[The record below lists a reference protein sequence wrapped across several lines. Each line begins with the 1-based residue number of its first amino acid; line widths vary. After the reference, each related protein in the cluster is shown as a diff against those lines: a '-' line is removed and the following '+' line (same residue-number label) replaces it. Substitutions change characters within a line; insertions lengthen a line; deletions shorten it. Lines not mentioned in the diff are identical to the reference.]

1 MNLSIVQLAWLFILY
16 SFVGWCISVAFCAV
30 KKRSFVN
37 PGFLSLP
44 LCPIYGTGAVL
55 STIFLPELVKRPV
68 FFILGAGILS
78 GILMVVTGA
87 FLEKILHRKWWDFS
101 GHRFHL
107 LGYTSLPLMLVF
119 GAAAWVCVRLFN
131 PLFTLMLGDLPP
143 LLSRILL
150 LVILGCVAID
160 AAVSFGL
167 TLGVR
172 FRLKKLSKLSH
183 DFKEL
188 SSLFGNAITKRM
200 LKRLV
205 HAYPHL
211 EDSSSAVTKEQ
222 PSVFAAGCSLTKL
235 IWLFV
240 IAALLG
246 DLIETIFCRLTAG
259 VWMSRSSLIYGPFS
273 VVWGL
278 GAVMFTSL
286 LYRYRNKSEGY
297 LFVAGTVLGGAYEY
311 FCSVFTEL
319 VFGTVF
325 WDYSEIPFNLAG
337 RINLL
342 YCFFWGIAAVAW
354 MKLCYPR
361 LSRWIERIPKN
372 VGRICTVLL
381 VVFMVLNILISGIAL
396 ARYEQRH
403 STPAAPQNVF
413 SDFLDEHY
421 PDERME
427 RIYPNAILVEPS
439 EPEPPAVG

>member
-37 PGFLSLP
+37 PGFFKLP

-55 STIFLPELVKRPV
+55 STVFLSETGEQPV

-87 FLEKILHRKWWDFS
+87 FLEKILHRKWWDFPVTDS
-101 GHRFHL
+101 ICWVTPPCRSCLSWRGGLGMRSVTQSPFH
-107 LGYTSLPLMLVF
+107 YH
-119 GAAAWVCVRLFN
+119 A
-131 PLFTLMLGDLPP
+131 GDLPP

-150 LVILGCVAID
+150 LIILGCVAID

-172 FRLKKLSKLSH
+172 LRLIKLSKLSH

-235 IWLFV
+235 IWIFV

-325 WDYSEIPFNLAG
+325 WDYSKIPFNLAG

-361 LSRWIERIPKN
+361 ISRWIERIPKN

-427 RIYPNAILVEPS
+427 RIYPNAILVN
-439 EPEPPAVG
+439 